1 MNMMIFLTVFIPF
14 AFAFVC
20 KLVGRKDE
28 ERCALVSTLC
38 CALTLVLSVLC
49 AVFLYGESIKIP
61 ILGFSFSFGGFHAV
75 YAIVS
80 SFMWTASA
88 LLSHQYFKGHHNKS
102 RYNFFLLLTLGA
114 TMGVFLSADLLTTF
128 VFFEIMS
135 FTSYVWVVQEQTD
148 EAMAAGKTYI
158 TIAALGGM
166 VALMGLFLLYSV
178 TGTLEMDALYGAVSA
193 AGKSTK
199 LYISAFCLLFGFGAK
214 AGMFPL
220 HIWLPKAHPVAP
232 APASALL
239 SGVLTKAGVFGILVI
254 TGHILREDKI
264 WGYTLLALAAIT
276 MVLGAVLAVFSI
288 NLKRTLACS
297 SLSQIGFIL
306 TGVSMITL
314 LGEENALAANGTFLY
329 MINHSVVKL
338 VLFLAAGAIYM
349 SAHTL
354 DLNKLRGFGRGK
366 PFLAVIF
373 LIGAC
378 SLAGIPGFCGY
389 ISKTLV
395 HESIV
400 EYAHHAGALITA
412 VEWLFL
418 FSGGLTAAYMTKL
431 FVAIFIEKGKGEEK
445 KMKLTLP
452 SKLALI
458 FAAIPL
464 IVLGVFPHALSE
476 KITETMLPLANGHAF
491 HHAVEY
497 LAWVNLKGV
506 LISLSIGALVYFGFI
521 RTVLI
526 KKKDGKKTYIC
537 PWSDKIS
544 IENLVYGPVCKGII
558 AAFGFILSFFDKLP
572 EWIISAFVFVLSV
585 ICRAADDVTDAVVL
599 LLRKTVFRDS
609 REEKIVHKHRIAYA
623 VGSVVDKIKAKKGH
637 PNAKKFSSV
646 TETVTR
652 TSKRI
657 TGNFSFALLMACIG
671 ICSILLMLIFVY

>member
-1 MNMMIFLTVFIPF
+1 MNMLILLVVILPF
-14 AFAFVC
+14 AAAFVSAI
-20 KLVGRKDE
+20 VGKKNE
-28 ERCALVSTLC
+28 GACVVVSIASC
-38 CALTLVLSVLC
+38 GLTLVLTVLC
-49 AVFLYGESIKIP
+49 AMFAYGESFN
-61 ILGFSFSFGGFHAV
+61 LSVCGLYFNFGDFHAV
-75 YAIVS
+75 YGIISV
-80 SFMWTASA
+80 FMWFCSA
-88 LLSHQYFKGHHNKS
+88 LISPQYFKGHHNKS
-102 RYNFFLLLTLGA
+102 RYNFFFLLTLGA
-114 TMGVFLSADLLTTF
+114 TLGVFLSADLLTTF

-135 FTSYVWVVQEQTD
+135 FTSYVWVVQEQNG

-158 TIAALGGM
+158 TIAVIGGM
-166 VALMGLFLLYSV
+166 VALMGLFLLYHMA
-178 TGTLEMDALYGAVSA
+178 GTLEIASLYEAVTA
-193 AGKSTK
+193 AGKSK
-199 LYISAFCLLFGFGAK
+199 MLYVSAFCLLFGFGAK

-239 SGVLTKAGVFGILVI
+239 SGVLTKAGVFGVLVI

-264 WGYTLLALAAIT
+264 WGYTLLLLAVVT

-314 LGEENALAANGTFLY
+314 LGGENALAANGTFLY
-329 MINHSVVKL
+329 MMNHSIVKL
-338 VLFLAAGAIYM
+338 VLFLIAGAIYM

-366 PFLAVIF
+366 PFLAIIF

-418 FSGGLTAAYMTKL
+418 FSGGLTAAYMIKL
-431 FVAIFIEKGKGEEK
+431 FVAIFVEKGEGDGKR
-445 KMKLTLP
+445 MKLTFA

-458 FAAIPL
+458 LAAIPL
-464 IVLGVFPHALSE
+464 IAFGILPHTLSE
-476 KITETMLPLANGHAF
+476 KITGTMLPLVDGHHF
-491 HHAVEY
+491 HHAVDY
-497 LAWVNLKGV
+497 LAWENLKGV
-506 LISLSIGALVYFGFI
+506 LISLTIGVIVYFGFI

-526 KKKDGKKTYIC
+526 KKNDGKKTYIC

-544 IENLVYGPVCKGII
+544 VENIVYVPVGKVII
-558 AAFGFILSFFDKLP
+558 AAVGAVCAFLDKLP
-572 EWIISAFVFVLSV
+572 EHLINAGIFVLCV
-585 ICRAADDVTDAVVL
+585 ICRAADDVTDACVL
-599 LLRKTVFRDS
+599 LLRKTVFRDTK
-609 REEKIVHKHRIAYA
+609 ETEVIHKHCFAYA
-623 VGSVVDKIKAKKGH
+623 LGSAFDKLRSDEEHTYAKR
-637 PNAKKFSSV
+637 FSRV
-646 TETVTR
+646 FETISQ
-652 TSKRI
+652 TSSRI
-657 TGNFSFALLMACIG
+657 FSNFSFALLMACLG
-671 ICSILLMLIFVY
+671 ICVILMFIIFAL

>member
-1 MNMMIFLTVFIPF
+1 MNMMIFASVLVPF
-14 AFAFVC
+14 AFAFVS
-20 KLVGRKDE
+20 LLIGRKNE
-28 ERCALVSTLC
+28 ERCALVSTVC
-38 CALTLVLSVLC
+38 CALTLALSVLC
-49 AVFLYGESIKIP
+49 AVFLYGKSVRIP
-61 ILGFSFSFGGFHAV
+61 VFGFSFCFDGFHAV

-80 SFMWTASA
+80 SFMWLCSA

-102 RYNFFLLLTLGA
+102 RYNFFFLLTLGA

-148 EAMAAGKTYI
+148 EAMSAGKTYI
-158 TIAALGGM
+158 TIAVLGGM
-166 VALMGLFLLYSV
+166 VALMGLFLLYSIS
-178 TGTLEMDALYGAVSA
+178 GTLEIDALYEAVSA
-193 AGKSTK
+193 AGKSTR
-199 LYISAFCLLFGFGAK
+199 LYVSAFCLLFGFGAK

-264 WGYTLLALAAIT
+264 WGYTLLILACIT
-276 MVLGAVLAVFSI
+276 MVLGALLAVFSI

-329 MINHSVVKL
+329 MMNHSVVKL

-378 SLAGIPGFCGY
+378 SLAGIPGVCGY

-418 FSGGLTAAYMTKL
+418 FSGGLTAAYMMKL

-445 KMKLTLP
+445 KMKLSLS
-452 SKLALI
+452 SKVALI
-458 FAAIPL
+458 LAAIPL
-464 IVLGVFPHALSE
+464 IVLGVLPHILSE
-476 KITETMLPLANGHAF
+476 KITEIMLPLANGHAF

-497 LAWVNLKGV
+497 TAWANLKGV

-544 IENLVYGPVCKGII
+544 IENLLYVPVCR
-558 AAFGFILSFFDKLP
+558 ACVFI
-572 EWIISAFVFVLSV
+572 LSV
-585 ICRAADDVTDAVVL
+585 ICRAADNVTDALVL

-609 REEKIVHKHRIAYA
+609 REEKVVHKHRIAYA
-623 VGSVVDKIKAKKGH
+623 VGSVVDKIKAKKDH
-637 PNAKKFSSV
+637 ANAKKFSSV

>member
-1 MNMMIFLTVFIPF
+1 MNMIIFLTVLLPF
-14 AFAFVC
+14 AAAFVS
-20 KLVGRKDE
+20 KAVGKKNE
-28 ERCALVSTLC
+28 EYCAAVSTVC
-38 CALTLVLSVLC
+38 CALTLLLSVLC
-49 AVFLYGESIKIP
+49 AVLLYGETVKIP
-61 ILGFSFSFGGFHAV
+61 ILNFSFVFGGFHAV

-102 RYNFFLLLTLGA
+102 RYNFFLLITLGA
-114 TMGVFLSADLLTTF
+114 TMGVFLSSDLLTTF

-135 FTSYVWVVQEQTD
+135 FASYVWVVQEQTE

-166 VALMGLFLLYSV
+166 VALMGLFLLHSI
-178 TGTLEMDALYGAVSA
+178 TGTLAIDSLYEAVIDC
-193 AGKSTK
+193 GKSTK
-199 LYISAFCLLFGFGAK
+199 LYIAAFCLLFGFGAK

-239 SGVLTKAGVFGILVI
+239 SGVLTKSGVFGILVI
-254 TGHILREDKI
+254 TGHILRDDKI
-264 WGYTLLALAAIT
+264 WGYTLLVLAVIT

-329 MINHSVVKL
+329 MMNHSIVKL

-373 LIGAC
+373 LVGAC
-378 SLAGIPGFCGY
+378 SLAGIPGLCGY

-431 FVAIFIEKGKGEEK
+431 FVAIFIEKGEGEDK
-445 KMKLTLP
+445 KMKLTIS
-452 SKLALI
+452 SKLALAI
-458 FAAIPL
+458 SAIPL
-464 IVLGVFPHALSE
+464 IVLGVLPHVLSE
-476 KITETMLPLANGHAF
+476 KITETMLPLVNGHHF

-506 LISLSIGALVYFGFI
+506 LISLSIGAIVYFAFI

-526 KKKDGKKTYIC
+526 KKKDGKTTYIC
-537 PWSDKIS
+537 PWNDKIS
-544 IENLVYGPVCKGII
+544 IENLVYVPFCKGVI
-558 AAFGFILSFFDKLP
+558 
-572 EWIISAFVFVLSV
+572 FVLSV
-585 ICRAADDVTDAVVL
+585 ICRAADHMTDALVL
-599 LLRKTVFRDS
+599 ILRKTVFRDS
-609 REEKIVHKHRIAYA
+609 REEKIVHKHRLAYA
-623 VGSVVDKIKAKKGH
+623 MGSLVDKIKAKKDH
-637 PNAKKFSSV
+637 ANAKKFSSV
-646 TETVTR
+646 TETVSR
-652 TSKRI
+652 TSSRI

>member
-1 MNMMIFLTVFIPF
+1 MNMPIFALVLLPF
-14 AFAFVC
+14 AAAFLC
-20 KLVGRKDE
+20 RAVGRKNE
-28 ERCALVSTLC
+28 ENCAVVSTAC
-38 CALTLVLSVLC
+38 CALTFALCILC
-49 AVFLYGESIKIP
+49 AVFAYGESLKIP
-61 ILGFSFSFGGFHAV
+61 IFGFSFSLGGFHAV
-75 YAIVS
+75 YGIVS
-80 SFMWTASA
+80 AFMWSASA

-114 TMGVFLSADLLTTF
+114 TMGVFLSADLFTTF
-128 VFFEIMS
+128 IFFEIMS

-166 VALMGLFLLYSV
+166 VALMGLFLLYNI
-178 TGTLEMDALYGAVSA
+178 TGTLEIDVLYEAVSA
-193 AGKSTK
+193 SGKSAK
-199 LYISAFCLLFGFGAK
+199 LYVCAFCLLFGFGAK

-254 TGHILREDKI
+254 TGHILRDDKI
-264 WGYTLLALAAIT
+264 WGYTLLALAVVT
-276 MVLGAVLAVFSI
+276 MVLGAVLAVFSV

-373 LIGAC
+373 LVGAC
-378 SLAGIPGFCGY
+378 SLAGVPGFCGY

-400 EYAHHAGALITA
+400 EYAHHAGTLITV

-418 FSGGLTAAYMTKL
+418 FSGGLTVAYMTKL
-431 FVAIFIEKGKGEEK
+431 FVAIFIEKGSGDGK
-445 KMKLTLP
+445 KMKLSLA

-458 FAAIPL
+458 FSAIPL
-464 IVLGVFPHALSE
+464 IVLGILPHALSE
-476 KITETMLPLANGHAF
+476 KITQTMLPLANGHAF

-497 LAWVNLKGV
+497 TAWANLKGV
-506 LISLSIGALVYFGFI
+506 LISLLIGAVVYFVFV
-521 RTVLI
+521 RTLLI
-526 KKKDGKKTYIC
+526 KRKDGRKTYIC
-537 PWSDKIS
+537 PWSDKLS
-544 IENLVYGPVCKGII
+544 LENLVYVPVCKGFI
-558 AAFGFILSFFDKLP
+558 AAFGALLAFFDKLP
-572 EWIISAFVFVLSV
+572 ERLIGAGIFVLSV
-585 ICRAADDVTDAVVL
+585 ICRAADDVTDFFAL
-599 LLRKTVFRDS
+599 LLRKTVLGDTKEIQVR
-609 REEKIVHKHRIAYA
+609 HKHRVAYA
-623 VGSVVDKIKAKKGH
+623 VGSVLDKLTSSEEH
-637 PNAKKFSSV
+637 THAKKFSRV
-646 TETVTR
+646 METVSHT
-652 TSKRI
+652 TSRI
-657 TGNFSFALLMACIG
+657 FGNFSFALLMACLG
-671 ICSILLMLIFVY
+671 ICTILLLLIFVF

>member
-1 MNMMIFLTVFIPF
+1 MNMLIFSLVLLPF
-14 AFAFVC
+14 AAAFLC
-20 KLVGRKDE
+20 RAVGRKNE
-28 ERCALVSTLC
+28 ENCAAVSTVF
-38 CALTLVLSVLC
+38 CALTLALSVIC
-49 AVFLYGESIKIP
+49 AFFAYGEGVKIP
-61 ILGFSFSFGGFHAV
+61 MLGFSFSFGGFHAV
-75 YAIVS
+75 YGIVS
-80 SFMWTASA
+80 AFMWTASA
-88 LLSHQYFKGHHNKS
+88 LLSHQYIKGHHNKG

-114 TMGVFLSADLLTTF
+114 TIGVFLSADLLTTF

-135 FTSYVWVVQEQTD
+135 FTSYVWVVQGQTD
-148 EAMAAGKTYI
+148 EALAAGKTYI

-166 VALMGLFLLYSV
+166 VALMGLFLLYSI
-178 TGTLEMDALYGAVSA
+178 TGTLEIDALYEAVGA
-193 AGKSTK
+193 AGKSAK
-199 LYISAFCLLFGFGAK
+199 LYVCAFCLLFGFGAK

-264 WGYTLLALAAIT
+264 WGYTLLALAAVT
-276 MVLGAVLAVFSI
+276 MVLGAVLAVFSV

-329 MINHSVVKL
+329 MINHSLVKL
-338 VLFLAAGAIYM
+338 VLFLCAGAIYM

-373 LIGAC
+373 LVGAC
-378 SLAGIPGFCGY
+378 SLAGIPGTCGY

-400 EYAHHAGALITA
+400 EYAHHAGTLITA

-431 FVAIFIEKGKGEEK
+431 FVAIFIEKGNGEGK
-445 KMKLTLP
+445 KMKLSLA
-452 SKLALI
+452 SKLALA
-458 FAAIPL
+458 FSAVP
-464 IVLGVFPHALSE
+464 IVILGILPHALSE

-497 LAWVNLKGV
+497 LSWVNLKGV
-506 LISLSIGALVYFGFI
+506 LISLSIGVLVYFGFI
-521 RTVLI
+521 RTLLI
-526 KKKDGKKTYIC
+526 KKKDGRKTYIC
-537 PWSDKIS
+537 PWNDKIS
-544 IENLVYGPVCKGII
+544 IENLVYVPVCKAIV
-558 AAFGFILSFFDKLP
+558 AALGALISFLDKLP
-572 EWIISAFVFVLSV
+572 EHLIGAGMFALSV
-585 ICRAADDVTDAVVL
+585 ICRAADNVTDALAL
-599 LLRKTVFRDS
+599 LLRKTALRDS
-609 REEKIVHKHRIAYA
+609 GEEKIVHKHRIAYA
-623 VGSVVDKIKAKKGH
+623 VGSAVDKIKAKKGH

>member
-1 MNMMIFLTVFIPF
+1 MNMMIFASVLVPF
-14 AFAFVC
+14 AFAFVS
-20 KLVGRKDE
+20 LLIGRKNE
-28 ERCALVSTLC
+28 ERCALVSTVC
-38 CALTLVLSVLC
+38 CALTLALSVLC
-49 AVFLYGESIKIP
+49 AVFLYGKSVRIP
-61 ILGFSFSFGGFHAV
+61 VFGFSFCFDGFHAV

-80 SFMWTASA
+80 SFMWLCSA

-102 RYNFFLLLTLGA
+102 RYNFFFLLTLGA

-148 EAMAAGKTYI
+148 EAMSAGKTYI
-158 TIAALGGM
+158 AIAVLGGM
-166 VALMGLFLLYSV
+166 VALMGLFLLYSIS
-178 TGTLEMDALYGAVSA
+178 GTLEIDALYEAVSA
-193 AGKSTK
+193 AGKSTR
-199 LYISAFCLLFGFGAK
+199 LYVSAFCLLFGFGAK

-264 WGYTLLALAAIT
+264 WGYTLLILACIT
-276 MVLGAVLAVFSI
+276 MVLGALLAVFSI

-329 MINHSVVKL
+329 MMNHSVVKL

-378 SLAGIPGFCGY
+378 SLAGIPGVCGY

-418 FSGGLTAAYMTKL
+418 FSGGLTAAYMMKL

-445 KMKLTLP
+445 KMKLSLP
-452 SKLALI
+452 SRVALI
-458 FAAIPL
+458 LAAIPL
-464 IVLGVFPHALSE
+464 IVLGVLPHMLSE

-497 LAWVNLKGV
+497 TAWANLKGV

-544 IENLVYGPVCKGII
+544 IENLVYIPVCR
-558 AAFGFILSFFDKLP
+558 ACVFI
-572 EWIISAFVFVLSV
+572 LSV
-585 ICRAADDVTDAVVL
+585 ICRAADNVTDALVL

-609 REEKIVHKHRIAYA
+609 REEKVVHKHRIAYA
-623 VGSVVDKIKAKKGH
+623 VGSVVDKIKAKKDH
-637 PNAKKFSSV
+637 ANAKKFSSV